1 MDGRDKPGH
10 DDTEWKGKAVML
22 TLYDYQPS
30 LNGWKIR
37 VLLGL
42 LDIAYR
48 THEVALFQGETRA
61 DDFLKLNPTGAIPVL
76 ELEDGRTIAESNAIL
91 IYLADGTPFLP
102 HERYARAKV
111 AQWLSFEQYYV
122 EPTIGSLRFWT
133 LTGRL
138 AVNAGRMVD
147 SRRENGE
154 RALAALERSLSETS
168 FLVGE
173 RLTIADIA
181 VYAYTHRAEDCGFS
195 FASRRAVAAWIK
207 RVAAEIGPS
216 YPVVPYTADAMLA

>member
-1 MDGRDKPGH
+1 
-10 DDTEWKGKAVML
+10 ML

-30 LNGWKIR
+30 LNGWKAR

-42 LDIAYR
+42 LGIPYR
-48 THEVALFQGETRA
+48 SHEVALFQGESRNEA
-61 DDFLKLNPTGAIPVL
+61 FLKLNPVGAVPVL
-76 ELEDGRTIAESNAIL
+76 QLEDGRTIAESNAIL
-91 IYLADGTPFLP
+91 SYLADGTQFLP
-102 HERYARAKV
+102 SERYARAKV

-138 AVNAGRMVD
+138 AGNAGRMVE

-154 RALAALERSLSETS
+154 RALNALERTLAGAS
-168 FLVGE
+168 FLAGE

-181 VYAYTHRAEDCGFS
+181 IYAYAHRAEDAGFS
-195 FASRRAVAAWIK
+195 FAGRAAVSAWLG
-207 RVAAEIGPS
+207 RVATAIGPG
-216 YPVVPYTADAMLA
+216 YAVPPYTADAMQA